1 MLNDI
6 YGVIT
11 SGEYTKKVDE
21 IASCLYFGKLF
32 LIEERNITMK
42 TLDDQRDPVCGMKV
56 NADSP
61 IAYTYRGIVYRFCCA
76 RCLEKFQKS
85 PEAFLSGKGAA
96 TPDYASLPEGT
107 VYICPMDPEVR
118 KDRPGPCP
126 KCGMALE
133 PEMPLAGDDAGN
145 PELKSMTARLVACSI
160 ITLPLVIL
168 SMGYHL
174 HAFRRLIPP
183 RLEQWIEFALA
194 LPVVVWGGLPFFVRA
209 WRSLVTLNLNMFT
222 LIGTGI
228 AVSFGYSVI
237 VTVFPGYFPAA
248 LKNAH
253 GLLNV
258 YFEAAAVITTLV
270 WLGQV
275 MEARARGRTA
285 SAIKALIGLSPRS
298 ARKINSDGS
307 ESDITLDRIATG
319 DLLRVRPGEKIP
331 VDGIIEDGASS
342 IDESMITGEP
352 LPVERKSGDR
362 VIGAT
367 VNRYGTFTLRTER
380 VGKDTV
386 LARIIE
392 AVAQARRTRA
402 PIQRM
407 ADKAS
412 ILFVPAVVAAALL
425 TFIVWSIYGPSPR
438 FTYALVNAISV
449 LIIACPCALGLATPL
464 SITVAMGRGAMAGV
478 LFKNAEALENMRTI
492 DTLLVDKTGTLTQG
506 AFAVKSITSLIPEDE
521 LLRYAAGLERGS
533 EHPIAAAI
541 LAEASRRAIGLHEIR
556 DFVAD
561 PGIGVSGTYNGKQIR
576 LGNRAMMVKNGI
588 ELHEIERH
596 VRAEDIAQYQTAVYV
611 AIDTVCVGFIG
622 IADTAKKYVAEI
634 VARLRTSGI
643 EVIMVTGDNRK
654 SAETLVKEAGIA
666 TVHAGVLP
674 HEKAAIVNRYQKE
687 GRIVAMAGD
696 GINDAP
702 ALARARIG
710 IAMGDGTDIAIQS
723 AHITLVKGD
732 LNGILRAQALS
743 RATMRNIRQNL
754 FFAFAYNTLGIPLAA
769 GILYPFFGIL
779 LSPVFAAAAM
789 SFSSVSVITNALRLR
804 KIKL

>member
-1 MLNDI
+1 
-6 YGVIT
+6 
-11 SGEYTKKVDE
+11 
-21 IASCLYFGKLF
+21 
-32 LIEERNITMK
+32 MK
-42 TLDDQRDPVCGMKV
+42 TLDDQLDPVCGMKV
-56 NADSP
+56 KADSP
-61 IAYTYRGIVYRFCCA
+61 ITYTYQGSVYRFCCA
-76 RCLEKFQKS
+76 RCLEKFKKS
-85 PEAFLSGKGAA
+85 PETFLSEKGAA

-107 VYICPMDPEVR
+107 AFICPMDPEVR
-118 KDRPGPCP
+118 EHRPGPCP

-133 PEMPLAGDDAGN
+133 PEVPLAGDDAGN
-145 PELKSMTARLVACSI
+145 PELKSMTVRFVACSI

-174 HAFRRLIPP
+174 HAFWHLIPP
-183 RLEQWIEFALA
+183 RLEQWVEFTLA
-194 LPVVVWGGLPFFVRA
+194 LPVVLWGGLPFFVRA

-222 LIGTGI
+222 LIGTGVAI
-228 AVSFGYSVI
+228 AFGYSVI
-237 VTVFPGYFPAA
+237 ATLFPGFFPAA
-248 LKNAH
+248 LKNEH
-253 GLLNV
+253 GLLNL
-258 YFEAAAVITTLV
+258 YFESAAVITTLV
-270 WLGQV
+270 LLGQV
-275 MEARARGRTA
+275 LEARARGRTA
-285 SAIKALIGLSPRS
+285 SAIKALIGLSPKS

-319 DLLRVRPGEKIP
+319 DILRVRPGEKIP

-392 AVAQARRTRA
+392 AVAQAQRTRA
-402 PIQRM
+402 PVQRM

-425 TFIVWSIYGPSPR
+425 TFIVWSIFGPSPH

-478 LFKNAEALENMRTI
+478 LFKNAEALEIMRTI

-506 AFAVKSITSLIPEDE
+506 AFAVKSIISLIPEDE
-521 LLRYAAGLERGS
+521 LLRYAASLERGS
-533 EHPIAAAI
+533 EHPLAAAI
-541 LAEASRRAIGLHEIR
+541 LAEASRRAIGMNEIR
-556 DFVAD
+556 DFSAL
-561 PGIGVSGTYNGKQIR
+561 PGMGVSGTSQGKLIR
-576 LGNRAMMVKNGI
+576 LGNRSMMEKYGIDLKEIDKNARPD
-588 ELHEIERH
+588 LS
-596 VRAEDIAQYQTAVYV
+596 QSQSLVYV
-611 AIDTVCVGFIG
+611 AIDTACIGFIG

-634 VARLRTSGI
+634 VARLHTSGI
-643 EVIMVTGDNRK
+643 EVIMVTGDNRR
-654 SAETLVKEAGIA
+654 SAETLAKEVGIA

-674 HEKAAIVNRYQKE
+674 HEKAAIVDRYQKE

-702 ALARARIG
+702 ALACARIG
-710 IAMGDGTDIAIQS
+710 IAMGNGTDIAIQS

-732 LNGILRAQALS
+732 LSGILRARALS

-769 GILYPFFGIL
+769 GILYPFFGLL
-779 LSPVFAAAAM
+779 LSPIFAAAAM